1 VIEARGEIIGRDD
14 ELTSAL
20 DRLEVAR
27 PLTLL
32 GPPGIGKT
40 RLAHELAARHPDAVV
55 ASLASVTDL
64 AGLEAALAEAFRA
77 APAATPTTRSIAAS
91 LAARAPTLLVLD
103 DVDAVRELVREV
115 LTALA
120 ATFPVVVTARSRLG
134 LGEEVVLELEP
145 LSLRT
150 LDDGPSDA
158 ARLVLSAHE
167 RQRAHR
173 RGVSPRPV
181 SLEDAEALARI
192 AEGVPLALEL
202 AAGALG
208 ALGARS
214 AVDGLPALLRKSV
227 RGDDASARALRRGW
241 EALED
246 HERRALVAVSAIGAP
261 FDSRLAAVALGVE
274 ASVAA
279 EHLAALRA
287 SSLVAPSLRFDDAL
301 EITPLVREIAL
312 SSADDGE
319 VETARRRLLTAF
331 AASSTDRGSVPR
343 EPAVLAVASASVD
356 REPALVGEALT
367 RLELD
372 AQSLPVQA
380 RVLAEPS
387 LPLATRAHLLKNRAW
402 ALFTSGHSRRALE
415 AAIEAIETARHAGRN
430 DLVSSAA
437 IGAVSYAVDSGQLER
452 AHELLTIARAA
463 AFDERTELAVTTST
477 AFLLD
482 QEGRSDE
489 AMALLTPL
497 VTPRLGREPSPL
509 HRFLPSTI
517 GAMRA
522 YAAAAQGDVG
532 TGLHLLR
539 VASAAS
545 AVDGRPLPRFRLVE
559 AIFLHALG
567 DPGAELL
574 MREMIE
580 ELLVGEPRWAA
591 GGLAHL
597 AALEATSGRLER
609 STRTL
614 GRALS
619 LAAEMDTRAI
629 GVSLTWAEAVVS
641 AAGDPRSAPAFRAPF
656 PAPWARV
663 LEAIFPRVLTHRARP
678 SAPPPP
684 RGALVVDLAGAYFVT
699 TARERPCTSA
709 VDTHCGVSSRPW
721 RARARRPRRGCR
733 ARTRSRPRGPAI
745 DRRRP
750 RSRAASASRSPRSA
764 RWASAKRSRAHAR
777 ATASIP
783 RSRSSSRE

>member
-1 VIEARGEIIGRDD
+1 MIDARGEIIGRDD
-14 ELTSAL
+14 ELARAL
-20 DRLEVAR
+20 DLLETAR

-32 GPPGIGKT
+32 GAPGIGKT

-55 ASLASVTDL
+55 ASLANATDL
-64 AGLEAALAEAFRA
+64 ASVEASLAEAFRA
-77 APAATPTTRSIAAS
+77 APAARPTSGSIAAS
-91 LAARAPTLLVLD
+91 LASRAPTLLVLD
-103 DVDAVRELVREV
+103 DVDAVRDV
-115 LTALA
+115 LRDVLSQLPSV
-120 ATFPVVVTARSRLG
+120 FPLVVTARSRLG
-134 LGEEVVLELEP
+134 TPDEVVLELEP
-145 LSLRT
+145 LSLRAS
-150 LDDGPSDA
+150 DDAPSDA
-158 ARLVLSAHE
+158 ARLVISAHE
-167 RQRAHR
+167 RQRRHR
-173 RGVSPRPV
+173 RGATPRPV
-181 SLEDAEALARI
+181 SLEDAEALARS

-241 EALED
+241 DALGVLEQQ
-246 HERRALVAVSAIGAP
+246 ALVAVAAIGAP
-261 FDSRLAAVALGVE
+261 FDSRLASVALAVE
-274 ASVAA
+274 ATTAA
-279 EHLAALRA
+279 ERLAELRA
-287 SSLVAPSLRFDDAL
+287 SSLVTPSLRFDDAL
-301 EITPLVREIAL
+301 EVTPLVRELALASAAPGEADAARLRLL
-312 SSADDGE
+312 SS
-319 VETARRRLLTAF
+319 F
-331 AASSTDRGSVPR
+331 ASSSPERGAFPR
-343 EPAVLAVASASVD
+343 EPAVLAVAAALAH
-356 REPALVGEALT
+356 REPTLVGEALT
-367 RLELD
+367 KIELD
-372 AQSLPVQA
+372 ARSLPVQA
-380 RVLAEPS
+380 RVLAEAS
-387 LPLATRAHLLKNRAW
+387 LPDATRAHLLKNRAW

-415 AAIEAIETARHAGRN
+415 AGTEAIETARRAARD
-430 DLVSSAA
+430 DLLGSAA

-452 AHELLTIARAA
+452 AHELLAIARAA
-463 AFDERTELAVTTST
+463 AFDERTDLAVTTST

-482 QEGRSDE
+482 QEGHADE

-497 VTPRLGREPSPL
+497 ATPRLGAEPSPL

-567 DPGAELL
+567 DPSAELL

-619 LAAEMDTRAI
+619 LAADMDTRAI

-641 AAGDPRSAPAFRAPF
+641 AAGDPRESPSFRAPF

-663 LEAIFPRVLTHRARP
+663 LEAIFPRVLAHRARP

-684 RGALVVDLAGAYFVT
+684 RGALVVDRAGAYFVT
-699 TARERPCTSA
+699 SA
-709 VDTHCGVSSRPW
+709 GETVHLGRRHSLRRLLAAV
-721 RARARRPRRGCR
+721 ARARETPSSWVSIEDAIEAAWPGDRSSTASLKNRLRVAITTLRKMGLGEALEGARRGYR
-733 ARTRSRPRGPAI
+733 LDPAI
-745 DRRRP
+745 AIDL
-750 RSRAASASRSPRSA
+750 A
-764 RWASAKRSRAHAR
+764 
-777 ATASIP
+777 
-783 RSRSSSRE
+783 